1 VNAQLP
7 TGTFMLSI
15 DTELAWGSVYN
26 GSFRQRLGHYAR
38 TREAITRLLALSERY
53 HISATWA
60 VVGHL
65 FLDQCRAVDG
75 IKHPEIIRPEYSWF
89 GGDWF
94 DADPSSDLGTDPF
107 WYGPDIV
114 GQIQECRVPQEIGC
128 HGFSHMIAGD
138 LGCSRE
144 CFASEIRACREQAA
158 KWGVT
163 LQSFVFPR
171 NSIAH
176 LDVLAEQGFT
186 TFRGP
191 EPAWYGGLPG
201 PCHRPA
207 RAAARLLPLTPPA
220 VTPRWDGALWD
231 IPASFFYPHRDG
243 VAHMVPVGWNVHK
256 ANLGLAEAARQ
267 RGIFHMW
274 FHPFNLAS
282 DPEPLLAGLESIFQ
296 RVDRLRAAGK
306 LANATIG
313 GLAQELNAS
322 QAGV

>member
-1 VNAQLP
+1 MNAQLP

-138 LGCSRE
+138 LG
-144 CFASEIRACREQAA
+144 
-158 KWGVT
+158 
-163 LQSFVFPR
+163 
-171 NSIAH
+171 
-176 LDVLAEQGFT
+176 
-186 TFRGP
+186 
-191 EPAWYGGLPG
+191 
-201 PCHRPA
+201 
-207 RAAARLLPLTPPA
+207 
-220 VTPRWDGALWD
+220 
-231 IPASFFYPHRDG
+231 
-243 VAHMVPVGWNVHK
+243 
-256 ANLGLAEAARQ
+256 
-267 RGIFHMW
+267 
-274 FHPFNLAS
+274 
-282 DPEPLLAGLESIFQ
+282 
-296 RVDRLRAAGK
+296 
-306 LANATIG
+306 
-313 GLAQELNAS
+313 
-322 QAGV
+322 